1 MKTVEKIERKL
12 PVLKT
17 RKRVAAYARVS
28 MESERMQHSLSA
40 QVSYYSAL
48 IQKNPEWEYA
58 GVFADYGI
66 SGTGTKKRE
75 EFNRMLAEC
84 EAGNIDIILT
94 KSIQRFARNTV
105 DLLNTVR
112 HLKDLGIEV
121 RFEKENIN
129 SLSGDGELML
139 SILASFAQEESRSIS
154 ENVKWGT
161 IKRFKQGIPN
171 GKFSIFGYEW
181 QDDKLVI
188 VPEEAEII
196 RWMYAEYIKGA
207 SRIEIGRA
215 LMDRGIY
222 TRQGKPWVDSN
233 VKVILTNITYTG
245 NMLFQKEYC
254 EDPITKHRRKNY
266 GELPQY
272 FVEDTH
278 EAIIPMDE
286 WQAVQD
292 EFKRRRD
299 LGPFGNKSLKLSAFS
314 TKITCGCCGKH
325 YRHSGKRNT
334 AGEVYYIWT
343 CQTKSQKGASAC
355 SSKNIPEK
363 MLQNTTAEVLGLAEF
378 DEDAFSQQIEE
389 VIVIGDDTLT
399 FRLYD
404 GHEVTTKWQSTAKTD
419 WWTDERRK
427 LWGERQK
434 RKDGTPTR
442 SWYCTGPKDQCHNPG
457 IRDETMKRLVTDV
470 LGLDEFDE
478 AAMDAK
484 IENATI
490 LDHTVTFHFRDGHIE
505 SREFLDKRH
514 GTPWTEERREKAK
527 ESMKAG
533 WTDERREA
541 MSERIKKIRSEKKW
555 PNP

>member
-66 SGTGTKKRE
+66 SGTGTKKRD

-188 VPEEAEII
+188 IPEEAEII
-196 RWMYAEYIKGA
+196 RWMYAEYMKGA

-222 TRQGKPWVDSN
+222 TRQGKPWMDSN

-286 WQAVQD
+286 WQAVQA

-355 SSKNIPEK
+355 PSKNIPEK
-363 MLQNTTAEVLGLAEF
+363 MLQNTTAEVLGLAEY

-399 FRLYD
+399 FRFYD
-404 GHEVTTKWQSTAKTD
+404 GHEVTTKWQSKGLKAEFRRPEAQSAILNWLLEGYRLLQTEGFMPPQSVVDATNTYYHDSDKIAQFAEDCLVADPGTETRTAEIYDAYRTWCAGNGCCVENNRNFVAELRKFDAGKVIRKRPRSGGEKT
-419 WWTDERRK
+419 T
-427 LWGERQK
+427 
-434 RKDGTPTR
+434 
-442 SWYCTGPKDQCHNPG
+442 
-457 IRDETMKRLVTDV
+457 V
-470 LGLDEFDE
+470 LMGYALRE
-478 AAMDAK
+478 A
-484 IENATI
+484 
-490 LDHTVTFHFRDGHIE
+490 V
-505 SREFLDKRH
+505 EFL
-514 GTPWTEERREKAK
+514 T
-527 ESMKAG
+527 
-533 WTDERREA
+533 
-541 MSERIKKIRSEKKW
+541 
-555 PNP
+555 

>member
-1 MKTVEKIERKL
+1 MKTLSIDIETYSSVDLAKCGVYKYTEATDFDIL
-12 PVLKT
+12 LFGYSADGNPVQVVDLASGET
-17 RKRVAAYARVS
+17 IPPEVIAALTNDDVTKWAFNAQF
-28 MESERMQHSLSA
+28 ERICLSRWLRDHGGFENA
-40 QVSYYSAL
+40 YYSIPEDTVGNYLDPASWKCTMIWSAYMGLPLSLEGVGAVLGLGKQKLTEGKEL
-48 IQKNPEWEYA
+48 IKYFCQPCA
-58 GVFADYGI
+58 P
-66 SGTGTKKRE
+66 TK
-75 EFNRMLAEC
+75 A
-84 EAGNIDIILT
+84 
-94 KSIQRFARNTV
+94 
-105 DLLNTVR
+105 
-112 HLKDLGIEV
+112 
-121 RFEKENIN
+121 
-129 SLSGDGELML
+129 
-139 SILASFAQEESRSIS
+139 
-154 ENVKWGT
+154 
-161 IKRFKQGIPN
+161 
-171 GKFSIFGYEW
+171 
-181 QDDKLVI
+181 
-188 VPEEAEII
+188 
-196 RWMYAEYIKGA
+196 
-207 SRIEIGRA
+207 
-215 LMDRGIY
+215 
-222 TRQGKPWVDSN
+222 N

-286 WQAVQD
+286 WQAVQA

-355 SSKNIPEK
+355 PSKNIPEK

-389 VIVIGDDTLT
+389 VIVIGDDTLI
-399 FRLYD
+399 FRFYD

-427 LWGERQK
+427 LWGERHKRKDTNPNKHLFYEFTGFIKCGCCGANYRCQSGK

-478 AAMDAK
+478 AAMDAQ

-490 LDHTVTFHFRDGHIE
+490 LDHTVTFHFRDGHTE

-514 GTPWTEERREKAK
+514 GTPWTEERREKAR
-527 ESMKAG
+527 ESMKAA

>member
-1 MKTVEKIERKL
+1 
-12 PVLKT
+12 
-17 RKRVAAYARVS
+17 
-28 MESERMQHSLSA
+28 
-40 QVSYYSAL
+40 
-48 IQKNPEWEYA
+48 
-58 GVFADYGI
+58 
-66 SGTGTKKRE
+66 
-75 EFNRMLAEC
+75 
-84 EAGNIDIILT
+84 
-94 KSIQRFARNTV
+94 
-105 DLLNTVR
+105 
-112 HLKDLGIEV
+112 
-121 RFEKENIN
+121 
-129 SLSGDGELML
+129 
-139 SILASFAQEESRSIS
+139 
-154 ENVKWGT
+154 
-161 IKRFKQGIPN
+161 
-171 GKFSIFGYEW
+171 
-181 QDDKLVI
+181 
-188 VPEEAEII
+188 
-196 RWMYAEYIKGA
+196 
-207 SRIEIGRA
+207 
-215 LMDRGIY
+215 
-222 TRQGKPWVDSN
+222 
-233 VKVILTNITYTG
+233 
-245 NMLFQKEYC
+245 MLFQKEYC

-286 WQAVQD
+286 WQAVQA

-343 CQTKSQKGASAC
+343 CQTKSQKGVTAC
-355 SSKNIPEK
+355 PSKNVPEK
-363 MLQNTTAEVLGLAEF
+363 MLQNATAEVLGLDEF

-389 VIVIGDDTLT
+389 VIVIGDDTLI
-399 FRLYD
+399 FRFYD
-404 GHEVTTKWQSTAKTD
+404 GQEVTTKWQSTAKTD

-427 LWGERQK
+427 LWGERHKRKDTNPNRNTFYEFTGFIKCGCCGANYRCQSGK

-442 SWYCTGPKDQCHNPG
+442 SWYCTGPRSECRNTA
-457 IRDETMKRLVTDV
+457 IRDETMKRLVTEI

-478 AAMDAK
+478 AAMDAQ
-484 IENATI
+484 IESATI

-505 SREFLDKRH
+505 SRDFLDKRH

-527 ESMKAG
+527 KSMKAA